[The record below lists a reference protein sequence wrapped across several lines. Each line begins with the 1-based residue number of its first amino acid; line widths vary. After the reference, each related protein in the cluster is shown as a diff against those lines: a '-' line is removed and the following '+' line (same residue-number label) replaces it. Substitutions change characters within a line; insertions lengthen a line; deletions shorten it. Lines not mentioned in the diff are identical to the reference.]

1 MFKRALPKSLINPKE
16 PYTTALQKGLK
27 FSEEPKKKKAPCIQK
42 SPTKEPCRK

>member
-27 FSEEPKKKKAPCIQK
+27 FSEEPKKK
-42 SPTKEPCRK
+42 SPMYAKESYKRAL